1 MNGLYI
7 QQTQDE
13 AVVRKIHFEGNVD
26 TTFSK
31 IICIFNMENRNAKN
45 WVARLPQK
53 LTFISS
59 SWQDGLFPD
68 PEQAT
73 KPLFPFKFGA
83 ESRGAIIFS
92 HTFK

>member
-1 MNGLYI
+1 M
-7 QQTQDE
+7 
-13 AVVRKIHFEGNVD
+13 KM
-26 TTFSK
+26 
-31 IICIFNMENRNAKN
+31 FNLSAADFLENRNAKS
-45 WVARLPQK
+45 WVARLPQ
-53 LTFISS
+53 SS
-59 SWQDGLFPD
+59 HSFPSQQDGLFPD